1 MDTHFVDA
9 KRKVERSIV
18 HINGIE
24 KWLWTINRE
33 NFEIACAHK
42 KDAPERNLETVA
54 IKRSKGFSLPL
65 GPMIGDAIHNLRSAL
80 DAVAWMIVKA
90 AGGTEEQLEKLY
102 FPLLPDAA
110 LPKSPDYKTI
120 CAAIPKIGP
129 IIADFVSGYKAAP
142 ECDLWALNQLDR
154 IDKHRFVTPTITQS
168 SGHMVA
174 IRKEDEDNPPPIAP
188 GAIYGIPRELIE
200 GAWSTEENLRPGSKA
215 FDHNQQSGY
224 TVVNVRFRE
233 VLDGEEVI
241 PKLWKFTELVS
252 KLIDDLDEEIFRLEA
267 SQP

>member
-80 DAVAWMIVKA
+80 DAIAWMIVKA

-120 CAAIPKIGP
+120 CAAIPEIG
-129 IIADFVSGYKAAP
+129 
-142 ECDLWALNQLDR
+142 
-154 IDKHRFVTPTITQS
+154 
-168 SGHMVA
+168 
-174 IRKEDEDNPPPIAP
+174 
-188 GAIYGIPRELIE
+188 
-200 GAWSTEENLRPGSKA
+200 
-215 FDHNQQSGY
+215 
-224 TVVNVRFRE
+224 VNHCRFRE
-233 VLDGEEVI
+233 
-241 PKLWKFTELVS
+241 
-252 KLIDDLDEEIFRLEA
+252 RLQSRA
-267 SQP
+267 RV